1 MRYINKFKISLKAN
15 LKNRLIGII
24 FFVNYCPAM
33 HSLTKLKTLLFK
45 LGRVRRNLQQK
56 INYTFNKNPKAGK
69 PDNHFLKRERI
80 VKMKNKLA
88 CDTLIETGTFYGQMT
103 YAMSKVFEHV
113 ISIEISNEL
122 ARNNQ
127 DQFKSCPNITI
138 LNGDSAELLAHAIK
152 ISTGKIL
159 FWLDGHYS
167 GEGTGL
173 GQEVSPILRELDA
186 IKKSG
191 ISDYCIII
199 DDRRLFEN
207 DSEYPDVSDLESKL
221 FEVSPDFEIQTD
233 HDAFIFGK
241 F

>member
-1 MRYINKFKISLKAN
+1 
-15 LKNRLIGII
+15 
-24 FFVNYCPAM
+24 M
-33 HSLTKLKTLLFK
+33 HPQKKVKTLLFK
-45 LGRVRRNLQQK
+45 LGRVRRNLQQMISYK
-56 INYTFNKNPKAGK
+56 FSKDMKTGK

-80 VKMKNKLA
+80 VKLKNKLG

-103 YAMSKVFEHV
+103 CAMSKIFDNI

-127 DQFKSCPNITI
+127 EQFKSCPNITI
-138 LNGDSAELLAHAIK
+138 LNGDSTEMLSHAIE
-152 ISTGKIL
+152 ISNGRIL

-167 GEGTGL
+167 GKGTGL

-191 ISDYCIII
+191 IREYCIII

-207 DSEYPDVSDLESKL
+207 DSEYPDVRDLKSKL
-221 FEVSPDFEIQTD
+221 FELSPDFEIQID